1 MTTDFKLKNIAPEDI
16 EELLFK
22 VEKSFGIEFVN
33 YELINIK
40 TFGELCDHITNKIE
54 LESSE
59 DCTTQQAFYKLR
71 EAISSSL
78 QIENKAITTNLSLE
92 KVLPKQNR
100 RLLVRKIETTLGFK
114 LNILKASDNVTG
126 IFTMILIL
134 SIVELFIDW
143 RIGILGF
150 IFSVC
155 CLRISNRFGTE
166 LKVKTIGDVVKK
178 MTRENYLKS
187 RRKQNTVNRKEI
199 EKILTE
205 WFSDEFDL
213 EKSELTREAEF

>member
-1 MTTDFKLKNIAPEDI
+1 MTTDFKLKNIDSEDI
-16 EELLFK
+16 GALFFK
-22 VEKSFGIEFVN
+22 VEKSFGIEFSDN
-33 YELINIK
+33 ELINIK
-40 TFGELCDHITNKIE
+40 TFGELCDCITNKIDS
-54 LESSE
+54 ESSE

-78 QIENKAITTNLSLE
+78 QIENKTINPNLSLE
-92 KVLPKQNR
+92 QVLPKQNR
-100 RLLVRKIETTLGFK
+100 RLLVRKIETSLGFK
-114 LNILKASDNVTG
+114 LNILKASDTVTG
-126 IFTMILIL
+126 IFLMILIL
-134 SIVELFIDW
+134 SIVEMFIDW

-150 IFSVC
+150 VFSVC
-155 CLRISNRFGTE
+155 CLRISNRFGRE
-166 LKVKTIGDVVKK
+166 LKVKTIGEVVKK

-187 RRKQNTVNRKEI
+187 RRKENTVNRKEI